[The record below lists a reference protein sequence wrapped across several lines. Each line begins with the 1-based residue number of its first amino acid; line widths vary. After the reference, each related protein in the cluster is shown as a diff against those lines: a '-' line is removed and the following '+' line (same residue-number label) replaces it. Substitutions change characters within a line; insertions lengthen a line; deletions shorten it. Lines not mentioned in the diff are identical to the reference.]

1 MWTVFKLITSRN
13 HFFVLTKIPRRQ
25 AKQNIRTK
33 VNKKIKQISQRS
45 PVKTNE
51 YAKNNMKLSYLKKIV
66 NLIFK
71 FKKKSPLL

>member
-1 MWTVFKLITSRN
+1 M
-13 HFFVLTKIPRRQ
+13 LTKIPRRQ

-51 YAKNNMKLSYLKKIV
+51 YAKNNMKLSYLQKIV